1 MRVSLIFEGIYEDI
15 HGIGKYEID
24 DICGWYKNMGSAT
37 VVVIGYVLAMHGVIV
52 KQKCCVTR

>member
-1 MRVSLIFEGIYEDI
+1 MFEGIYEDI